1 MMDTKVWLVT
11 GVYKKNRRLFSFHKE
26 LIALK
31 ESHVR
36 ERILSDLGS
45 RHNLKRRDIQISEIK
60 EIRPNEVVSLD
71 LRRRLGVESGQ

>member
-1 MMDTKVWLVT
+1 MDTKVWLVT
-11 GVYKKNRRLFSFHKE
+11 GAYKKNRRVVSFHKE

-45 RHNLKRRDIQISEIK
+45 RHHLKRRDIQISEIK

>member
-1 MMDTKVWLVT
+1 MDTKVWLVT
-11 GVYKKNRRLFSFHKE
+11 GVYKKNRRVFSFHKE
-26 LIALK
+26 MIALK

-45 RHNLKRRDIQISEIK
+45 RHHLKRREIQISEIK
-60 EIRPNEVVSLD
+60 EIKPNEVVSLD

>member
-1 MMDTKVWLVT
+1 MDTKVWLVT
-11 GVYKKNRRLFSFHKE
+11 GVYKKNRRVFSFHKE
-26 LIALK
+26 MIALK

-60 EIRPNEVVSLD
+60 EIKPNEVVSLD

>member
-1 MMDTKVWLVT
+1 M
-11 GVYKKNRRLFSFHKE
+11 
-26 LIALK
+26 IALK

-45 RHNLKRRDIQISEIK
+45 RHNLKRREIQISEIK
-60 EIRPNEVVSLD
+60 EIKPNEVMSLD

>member
-1 MMDTKVWLVT
+1 MDTKVWLVS
-11 GVYKKNRRLFSFHKE
+11 GVYKKNRRVFSFHKE
-26 LIALK
+26 MIALK
-31 ESHVR
+31 EAHVR

-60 EIRPNEVVSLD
+60 EIKPNEVMSLD

>member
-1 MMDTKVWLVT
+1 MDTKVWLVT
-11 GVYKKNRRLFSFHKE
+11 GVYKKNRRVFSFHKE
-26 LIALK
+26 MIALK

-45 RHNLKRRDIQISEIK
+45 RHNLKRREIQISEIK
-60 EIRPNEVVSLD
+60 EIKPNEVVSLD

>member
-1 MMDTKVWLVT
+1 MDTKVWLVT